1 MKKLGNIHTGEI
13 LKEEF
18 LSPPGITAYRLSKET
33 FIQQTRISQILK
45 GNRLITA
52 DMAIRLSRYLGT
64 SSKFWLGLQDDY
76 DLEEEKNV
84 KRDEF
89 ERIYPL
95 DNNAA

>member
-1 MKKLGNIHTGEI
+1 MKKLENIHPGEI

-76 DLEEEKNV
+76 DLEEEKKCK
-84 KRDEF
+84 KR
-89 ERIYPL
+89 
-95 DNNAA
+95 

>member
-64 SSKFWLGLQDDY
+64 SSKFWRGLQDDY